1 MDDSLTSTH
10 YSILIGINFYQ
21 SEPLSSCVNDVQ
33 ETERYLRNLPYLVHI
48 SVFSA
53 TSPTDPHGCSPTEDF
68 QHWPTHGNV
77 MAGFRNIISKVK
89 ALDFVHIHFSGHGT
103 SLPPSSVNR
112 NMGDVALVLLD
123 GQNGNK
129 IRYLRGIELA
139 RVINEIVQKGARVT
153 LVLDCCFSGG
163 ASRGADLDSIRSLG
177 YSAEIDTASPPL
189 SEESVIVA
197 TNYTASRDGHI
208 HNLRRMWATGVCG
221 GIKHRN
227 KKKYGALSYLLL
239 ESLDETANS
248 LKTSQEIYQK
258 LCATFRQKRPQQNPV
273 LYGNTNLSFFGP
285 LVSAPIASFAV
296 SGPNSPGIC
305 LEGGQAHGV
314 CIGDVFTLQPF
325 GSRIESV
332 ANASDDPI
340 TARVVQTNAIS
351 SGLELI
357 NRIAGEVSASSSWTA
372 TVLSQA
378 SLQKYPVLISVP
390 NYMASQWR
398 QAAKKW
404 PSLSIHIEDR
414 EGCFAF
420 HITLDGDGLYKIKDK
435 SSATIPN
442 IPEIAQSHKSA
453 VDELLGIVEH
463 LARFKHVK
471 AITNPNP
478 TASFCNS
485 FQVHVIKASGEKF
498 SNDQIIRVHHNDKVT
513 VELQN
518 NNNQPLYLHI
528 YNLAPGWE
536 IEHLG
541 KGGNLIALP
550 TDRHNQLSGKTCM
563 EIRMTVPRL
572 LAKGLKQCMDIIKV
586 FVTARPTTLN
596 NLEMPRIGVSGKQD
610 GIPHSL
616 SILPGGTINAG
627 PDDWLVL
634 NFQFHTSL

>member
-1 MDDSLTSTH
+1 MDDSLTSVAH

-21 SEPLSSCVNDVQ
+21 SQPLSSCVNDVQ
-33 ETERYLRNLPYLVHI
+33 ETERYLRNLPYSVNI

-139 RVINEIVQKGARVT
+139 RIINEIVQKGARVT

-163 ASRGADLDSIRSLG
+163 VSRNADLDSVRSIG
-177 YSAEIDTASPPL
+177 YSAEIDASSPPL
-189 SEESVIVA
+189 SEESIIVA
-197 TNYTASRDGHI
+197 TNYTASRDGSMLSNWLI
-208 HNLRRMWATGVCG
+208 DPDTYIIFAACGPQEFAG
-221 GIKHRN
+221 GIEHRN

-285 LVSAPIASFAV
+285 LVSAPIASFAA

-325 GSRIESV
+325 GSRIKGV
-332 ANASDDPI
+332 ANASNDQI
-340 TARVVQTNAIS
+340 KARVVQTNALS
-351 SGLELI
+351 SDLELI
-357 NRIAGEVSASSSWTA
+357 NRIAREVSTSSSWTA
-372 TVLSQA
+372 TVLSRA

-390 NYMASQWR
+390 QYMASQWQ
-398 QAAKKW
+398 QAARNW
-404 PSLSIHIEDR
+404 PSLPIHIEDP
-414 EGCFAF
+414 EGYFAF
-420 HITLDGDGLYKIKDK
+420 HITLDGDGHYKIKDE
-435 SSATIPN
+435 SNATIPN
-442 IPEIAQSHKSA
+442 IPDITQSHGSA

-478 TASFCNS
+478 TASFRNS
-485 FQVHVIKASGEKF
+485 FQVHIIKASGEKL
-498 SNDQIIRVHHNDKVT
+498 SNDQIIRVHHKDKVT

-518 NNNQPLYLHI
+518 NSNQPLYLHI

-563 EIRMTVPRL
+563 EIKMTVPQHL
-572 LAKGLKQCMDIIKV
+572 LAKGLKQCMDIIMV

-610 GIPHSL
+610 VNKVPREFSVSFEEI
-616 SILPGGTINAG
+616 
-627 PDDWLVL
+627 
-634 NFQFHTSL
+634 